1 MLQSKAGY
9 IDARPHIRPLDEVL
23 LQCTAGPY
31 IWVRSGH
38 HQSSSQCPLSSQERT
53 SRTWL
58 DMSAKCQ
65 KRTYAPQQNNLY
77 SRCGTLWA
85 GRHQQRAAIALT

>member
-31 IWVRSGH
+31 IGSIATDRYATGSRT
-38 HQSSSQCPLSSQERT
+38 CPLCS
-53 SRTWL
+53 
-58 DMSAKCQ
+58 
-65 KRTYAPQQNNLY
+65 
-77 SRCGTLWA
+77 
-85 GRHQQRAAIALT
+85 

>member
-31 IWVRSGH
+31 IWVTSR
-38 HQSSSQCPLSSQERT
+38 QSVLLGLCPLYPRKRT
-53 SRTWL
+53 NGRRL
-58 DMSAKCQ
+58 DLSALCQ
-65 KRTYAPQQNNLY
+65 KRTLRRPQFDHLVGAKQ
-77 SRCGTLWA
+77 G
-85 GRHQQRAAIALT
+85 

>member
-31 IWVRSGH
+31 IWVKSGNTQNEHILSALPPKADIDRRDAHLRFVPEADIRPSRS
-38 HQSSSQCPLSSQERT
+38 R
-53 SRTWL
+53 
-58 DMSAKCQ
+58 
-65 KRTYAPQQNNLY
+65 
-77 SRCGTLWA
+77 
-85 GRHQQRAAIALT
+85 